1 MNSRGQNQK
10 RESNGPEERRRDLR
24 KKRQCVDAVWRHLEG
39 AIADE
44 LERRRKKALCVR
56 EASGRNKECW
66 RCEGVVVEQEEELD
80 LEFVFLLLR
89 LLEADILNMEGISNR
104 EFYQRELRAL
114 RFKGCLACL
123 AINQKMKCSPLI
135 KDCLFRITALVEDA
149 GDDQNKLGF
158 SIRYLSEL
166 ENSWG
171 YYASRICPM
180 RGRQGPFRDANQR
193 ISREFFYEKY
203 DLMNYLKTLATTFRP
218 TIRRPPFNHLLYF
231 YAPAKWFRINRAT
244 FWQRDCR
251 RHIEM

>member
-1 MNSRGQNQK
+1 MLFANSHNLT
-10 RESNGPEERRRDLR
+10 SEERQLNLQEL
-24 KKRQCVDAVWRHLEG
+24 RQCVEVVCRYLKA

-89 LLEADILNMEGISNR
+89 LFEADILNMKSISNS
-104 EFYQRELRAL
+104 EFYQRELMAL

-123 AINQKMKCSPLI
+123 AIHQKMECSPLV

-158 SIRYLSEL
+158 SIYHLSEL
-166 ENSWG
+166 EDSWG
-171 YYASRICPM
+171 YYASLICPKSNC
-180 RGRQGPFRDANQR
+180 QGEFREVIQN
-193 ISREFFYEKY
+193 ISRDFFYEKY

-218 TIRRPPFNHLLYF
+218 TIRCPAFNHLLYF
-231 YAPAKWFRINRAT
+231 HAPAKWFRINRAT
-244 FWQRDCR
+244 FWQRHCR